1 MMMMM
6 MCKRKKKKEKKSPF
20 DPHRTR
26 TPTGKKRTPS
36 PLECETQGK
45 YKGKGRDSYLIDC
58 VVRLCAVLCCAAL
71 RTSVEEQ
78 SVSLSSL
85 EVERDL
91 IAAADNRLS
100 AILCHV
106 VEQVLVASKCRF
118 RRLLACANNSQ
129 SVNKQMLISILL
141 QYIARNHN

>member
-1 MMMMM
+1 MIRIVLERLQARRGHQVLLNARH
-6 MCKRKKKKEKKSPF
+6 KGN
-20 DPHRTR
+20 TR
-26 TPTGKKRTPS
+26 
-36 PLECETQGK
+36 E
-45 YKGKGRDSYLIDC
+45 KGRDSYLIDC

-118 RRLLACANNSQ
+118 RRLLA
-129 SVNKQMLISILL
+129 
-141 QYIARNHN
+141 